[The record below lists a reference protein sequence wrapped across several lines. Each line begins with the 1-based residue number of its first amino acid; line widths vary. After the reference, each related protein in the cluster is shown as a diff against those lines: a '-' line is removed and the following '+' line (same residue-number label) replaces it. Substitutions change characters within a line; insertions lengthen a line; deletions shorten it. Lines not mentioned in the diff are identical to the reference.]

1 MIGYK
6 REYDVEL
13 LMQLRNKVYTTLLV
27 LLAVFSTL
35 WVLFIDM
42 KSHSDAQDILVVWFV
57 IVLICGVS
65 YQLRQF
71 KLWMAIYALFLGLI
85 LIFIFII
92 HYHPSESFLAF
103 IPVTMPLATLLLGRR
118 NAAILTVVIL
128 CLLFTSPIHSSTT
141 IQLIPYVVIIIL
153 SFVTSTIIIQEFYGL
168 LVTMQDYQ
176 TYAIEQMREARE
188 RRSVLSQQKT
198 QLVKSAE
205 HLSYANRQLRIAK
218 QKIAEAH
225 KLKSQFAAN
234 VSHELRTPINL
245 VVGFAETI
253 MRFPNVYGRTLPTEY
268 VSDIRTIYRNAK
280 HLQTLINDVLDMS
293 QLESGHMA
301 LVKENVKID
310 VVIHEAISMLKDQIY
325 NKGLDLHL
333 DIPEDLPAVWL
344 DRVRMRQVF
353 INLVANAIRFTD
365 AGHIAIRVYE
375 EESNLI
381 ICVADT
387 GTGIQEG
394 EEEHIFEEFY
404 QTNNINRRG
413 EGSGLGLTLCR
424 NFVQMHGGIIYAERQ
439 AVGSLFRIQL
449 PVESRSTFASIGELR
464 ALAVEKNSVLVYSAD
479 PKITEFFER
488 HLTKHNVISVQQIEL
503 IDLYVDSNPIALVID
518 IQDYDRLTSQ
528 LDLKESMSRVP
539 IITCPMPSGRQY
551 MQTLGVADYLIKPVS
566 ADMLRISIQNLMKPP
581 KHILIVDDEREIV
594 RLFARL
600 LKAIIPD
607 CYLTM
612 AYSGQEALA
621 LLDTLMPDL
630 VLLDIIMPDVDGLT
644 VLDIIKSRPELMHI
658 PVIIASAKGASEAI
672 SPSEVGDL
680 VVHMPREFQ
689 PMELLH
695 AVESVVESLYPLM

>member
-1 MIGYK
+1 MIGHI
-6 REYDVEL
+6 REYDIEL
-13 LMQLRNKVYTTLLV
+13 LMQLRNKVYTILLV

-42 KSHSDAQDILVVWFV
+42 KSHADAQDILAVWFFIILV
-57 IVLICGVS
+57 CGVS
-65 YQLRQF
+65 YQLRQV
-71 KLWMAIYALFLGLI
+71 KLWMAIYALFVGLI
-85 LIFIFII
+85 LVFTFIV

-103 IPVTMPLATLLLGRR
+103 VPVTMPLAALLLGRR
-118 NAAILTVVIL
+118 NTAILTIVIL
-128 CLLFTSPIHSSTT
+128 YLLVTSPINLSRT
-141 IQLIPYVVIIIL
+141 IQLAPYVVIIIL
-153 SFVTSTIIIQEFYGL
+153 SFITSTIIIQEFYGL
-168 LVTMQDYQ
+168 LITMQDYQ
-176 TYAIEQMREARE
+176 MYAIEQMREARE
-188 RRSVLSQQKT
+188 RRSVLGQQRT
-198 QLVKSAE
+198 QLIKSAE

-301 LVKENVKID
+301 LVKESLKID
-310 VVIHEAISMLKDQIY
+310 VVIYEAVNMLKDQISS
-325 NKGLDLHL
+325 KGLDLHL
-333 DIPEDLPAVWL
+333 DIPEDLSAMWL

-365 AGHIAIRVYE
+365 VGYISIRVYE

-394 EEEHIFEEFY
+394 EEDHIFEEFY

-439 AVGSLFRIQL
+439 SVGSLFWIQL
-449 PVESRSTFASIGELR
+449 PIEVRSVSASIGELR

-479 PKITEFFER
+479 PKIAEFFER
-488 HLTKHNVISVQQIEL
+488 HLTKHNVISVQQIDL
-503 IDLYVDSNPIALVID
+503 IELYVDANPIALVID
-518 IQDYDRLTSQ
+518 TQDYDRLVGQ
-528 LDLKESMSRVP
+528 LDLRERMSRVP
-539 IITCPMPSGRQY
+539 VITCPMPSGRQH

-566 ADMLRISIQNLMKPP
+566 ADMLRLSIRNLTTPP

-600 LKAIIPD
+600 LKAIVPD
-607 CYLTM
+607 CRLTM

-621 LLDTLMPDL
+621 LLDSLVPDL
-630 VLLDIIMPDVDGLT
+630 ILLDIIMPDVDGLT

-672 SPSEVGDL
+672 SPSEIGDF

-695 AVESVVESLYPLM
+695 AVESVVESLYPAL